1 MLGRKLNKHIIW
13 NRQLQLSIHHH
24 DIMYAFHYL
33 LKLSMCQP
41 TLLLYPLVKV
51 EISFTYWAL
60 LDWTMLS
67 GHQTLLLD
75 FSQKGWGNCP
85 LPRSGYNLWPSPGW
99 AQVLLFLL
107 ESMAIP
113 IKSPWTSRWK
123 RITSRQWPYPP
134 WLTNIVENPRFVAS
148 FPKFFHGHST
158 SFSNVSP
165 RDPRDSLPT
174 PAGGAFPQG
183 GRKKALRKK
192 PWQLK
197 NWGI

>member
-67 GHQTLLLD
+67 G
-75 FSQKGWGNCP
+75 
-85 LPRSGYNLWPSPGW
+85 PGW